1 MLMSIISV
9 YAQLGGIGVIDGFIE
24 AIVQG
29 LYGLMGR
36 GGDDVQSTLPGI
48 LETIFRTIAYTPT
61 PERSG
66 PFAEPTDPFW
76 SAVYDSADQFVEITF
91 IALFAGVL
99 LVLVLSGVGL
109 VSDHAKR
116 KFGVRA
122 MVAFIALI
130 ASRVYLEVLIIIL
143 QIVDGIVQFFMPP
156 VVGEGGLV
164 DAFLAAF
171 QLGGGSE
178 LIIFIVMLLL
188 FILLLVILF
197 ISLIRIAGIFFLVVL
212 IPGALGLW
220 AIGVGPLQSI
230 GETGKKGF
238 SWFVS
243 LAIFPIPAAVAFNL
257 GVHFMGYSTIPIPGA
272 NGESAGS
279 QLALLIIGAVFM
291 TVGVAAGVYMTK
303 LGGAITGAAVKA
315 GTVAA
320 AGYVGGPAAA
330 ASVASDNVRSFRS
343 ATGYGSRAGAEEQQS
358 DAPEN
363 QPQSPETPQ
372 GPGEDNDAE
381 TQTENMGDEPD
392 DGIPMELVNTEPAGA
407 LPAPSQETDPTTP
420 AYSDPVTPTPVNPD
434 LDSVFDDEMKEE
446 IRELERAAQGNREV
460 ARDTSSNN
468 HQPSVPNRAGN
479 SNTVQTKIQDHT
491 SDTGQ
496 ESAVNSTGSEDLD
509 IDFSGV
515 DIDGADPNS

>member
-1 MLMSIISV
+1 VIPLSLIKQNSKGKRVPILMSIISV

-29 LYGLMGR
+29 LYGLFGR
-36 GGDDVQSTLPGI
+36 GGGDVQGTLPGI
-48 LETIFRTIAYTPT
+48 LEKIFRIITYTPT

-66 PFAEPTDPFW
+66 PFTEPTDPFW
-76 SAVYDSADQFVEITF
+76 SAVYDSADTFVEITF

-109 VSDHAKR
+109 VSDYGKK

-156 VVGEGGLV
+156 VMGEGGLV
-164 DAFLAAF
+164 DAFLSAF
-171 QLGGGSE
+171 LLGGVSPF
-178 LIIFIVMLLL
+178 ITFIVMTLL
-188 FILLLVILF
+188 FILLLLILF

-243 LAIFPIPAAVAFNL
+243 LAIFPIPSAIAFNL
-257 GVHFMGYSTIPIPGA
+257 GVHFMGYSTTPIPGA

-279 QLALLIIGAVFM
+279 QLALLMIGAVFM

-303 LGGAITGAAVKA
+303 LGGAITGAVAKA

-330 ASVASDNVRSFRS
+330 ASVASDNVRKFRS
-343 ATGYGSRAGAEEQQS
+343 ATGYGSRGGAERQS
-358 DAPEN
+358 YAPDD
-363 QPQSPETPQ
+363 PDDPDDDDPPPPP
-372 GPGEDNDAE
+372 PGGGGGAVIKDAE
-381 TQTENMGDEPD
+381 TQTENMGGEPD
-392 DGIPMELVNTEPAGA
+392 DGIPPELVNTEPAGA
-407 LPAPSQETDPTTP
+407 LPGYSKP
-420 AYSDPVTPTPVNPD
+420 AYADPAAPVPVNPD
-434 LDSVFDDEMKEE
+434 MDSYIDDELREE
-446 IRELERAAQGNREV
+446 MRELERAAQGNREV
-460 ARDTSSNN
+460 ARDAAQNN

-479 SNTVQTKIQDHT
+479 SNTVQTEVQDYT
-491 SDTGQ
+491 
-496 ESAVNSTGSEDLD
+496 
-509 IDFSGV
+509 
-515 DIDGADPNS
+515 